1 MGLRE
6 RKKAVTKTSIQ
17 KCALNLFREHG
28 YHTTTVEQIA
38 QEAGISRRTF
48 FRYFP
53 KKEDVV
59 LHDAY
64 DLRILEA
71 FEAQPPELG
80 PIEALRNA
88 MKETHSSM
96 SDSDLIEE
104 RERNKLIS
112 TVPELRLQSLNKIT
126 QLMSW
131 LTEAVAKR
139 SGRDPDDFTTRMFVG
154 AVIGTILS
162 TELYAAE
169 ESDGD
174 YFDLVDDAL
183 AFLQTRLHM

>member
-59 LHDAY
+59 LHDEY

-112 TVPELRLQSLNKIT
+112 SVPELRLQSLNKIT

-139 SGRDPDDFTTRMFVG
+139 SGRDPDDFATRMFVG
-154 AVIGTILS
+154 AVIGIILS